1 MAGTSLGRKGLW
13 WTLVPVVALIA
24 VAAIALVIA
33 FRVDDGSDAL
43 PAGASPQPSPASLTP
58 RINPVR
64 VDAPSPTP
72 AGVRTELAQALANP
86 DLGELS
92 GEISDALT
100 GAELWSTNPNRAL
113 IPASTIK
120 VLTASA
126 ALLALPHDQRIT
138 TTVVAGAGG
147 QVILVGAG
155 DPTLSVQPDGQD
167 TFFTDAPRIS
177 ALADQIKK
185 AGVNVTSVAVDT
197 NAFSG
202 PTLAPSW
209 DPADIAAGNITPI
222 ESLIADSGRN
232 DPLFIDSPRTSTPA
246 LTAGAAL
253 ADALGVDAAP
263 TEATAPAGARVIA
276 QVQSAPLVTRLGDM
290 MRASDNVLAET
301 VSIEIAKAT
310 GGRPTMAGGIEAVRK
325 TLSDHGF
332 NMNGTVFADVSGL
345 SEDNRVSAALL
356 DQVVNAGAG
365 DAQPKLRPLLD
376 MLPVAGATGT
386 LAERFDTE
394 NKAGA
399 GWVRA
404 KTGTL
409 TGASA
414 LVGVV
419 QTREGR
425 VLSFALMSN
434 GSSPDAARPA
444 LDAIAVALRECG
456 CR

>member
-13 WTLVPVVALIA
+13 WTLVSVVAVIA
-24 VAAIALVIA
+24 VAAVALIIA
-33 FRVDDGSDAL
+33 FRVDDDSAAL
-43 PAGASPQPSPASLTP
+43 PAGAPPQPSPASLTP
-58 RINPVR
+58 RINPVPA
-64 VDAPSPTP
+64 DAPAPTP
-72 AGVRTELAQALANP
+72 AGVRTELAQVLANP
-86 DLGELS
+86 ELGAVS
-92 GEISDALT
+92 GEISDAVT
-100 GAELWSTNPNRAL
+100 GAELWSTDPGRAL

-120 VLTASA
+120 ILTASA
-126 ALLALPHDQRIT
+126 ALLALPHEQRVT

-185 AGVNVTSVAVDT
+185 AGVDVTSVAVDT
-197 NAFSG
+197 TAFSG

-209 DPADIAAGNITPI
+209 DPADIAAGNIAPI

-263 TEATAPAGARVIA
+263 TEATAPANARVIA

-301 VSIEIAKAT
+301 ISIEIAKAT

-325 TLSDHGF
+325 TLSDYGF

-356 DQVVNAGAG
+356 DRVVNAGAG
-365 DAQPKLRPLLD
+365 HAQPKLRPLLD

-386 LAERFDTE
+386 LAERFGTE
-394 NKAGA
+394 NKSGA

-409 TGASA
+409 TEASA

-444 LDAIAVALRECG
+444 LDAIAVVLRECG

>member
-1 MAGTSLGRKGLW
+1 L
-13 WTLVPVVALIA
+13 VALIA

-33 FRVDDGSDAL
+33 FRVDEDPNAL

-58 RINPVR
+58 RINPVAA
-64 VDAPSPTP
+64 DAPAPTP
-72 AGVRTELAQALANP
+72 DGMRTELAEALTNP
-86 DLGELS
+86 NLGELS

-100 GAELWSTNPNRAL
+100 GATLWSANPTRGMV
-113 IPASTIK
+113 PASTIK
-120 VLTASA
+120 VLTAGA

-138 TTVVAGAGG
+138 TTVVAGANG

-155 DPTLSVQPDGQD
+155 DPTLSVQPDGQE

-185 AGVNVTSVAVDT
+185 AGVPVTSVGVDT
-197 NAFSG
+197 TAFSG

-253 ADALGVDAAP
+253 ADALGIDAAP
-263 TEATAPAGARVIA
+263 TEATAPAGAQVIA

-310 GGRPTMAGGIEAVRK
+310 GGRPTLDGGIDAVRK
-325 TLSDHGF
+325 TLGDNGF
-332 NMNGTVFADVSGL
+332 NMTGTVLADVSGL
-345 SEDNRVSAALL
+345 SDDNRVSAGLL
-356 DQVVNAGAG
+356 DSVVKAGAG

-386 LAERFDTE
+386 LADRFDTQ
-394 NKAGA
+394 NRAGA

-409 TGASA
+409 TSASA

-434 GSSPDAARPA
+434 GSTPDAARPA